1 MTHDTQSISG
11 ILKISFLNLAESFL
25 TKLPNP
31 PDNYNLQYVTNY
43 YSSFIITNDFR
54 LNNTSE
60 DKVLKIIYKTEI
72 SKASNND
79 RHSGRFFRDE
89 AEVSSRPTSEI
100 CNLSICR

>member
-25 TKLPNP
+25 TKLSNP

-60 DKVLKIIYKTEI
+60 DKILKIIYKTEI
-72 SKASNND
+72 SKASNKD
-79 RHSGRFFRDE
+79 RNSGRFFRDE
-89 AEVSSRPTSEI
+89 AEVLSRPASEI